1 MSNSRHAAK
10 VYWLGSIG
18 QIAIVCACCF
28 ALKIS
33 KTTYPQI
40 LDTIF
45 LIVGGMSSA
54 LWGIIVS
61 LKFKLRKSLA
71 EILKDFFN
79 LRKSPWGYLAV
90 IGFIILIYGV
100 QIFRGRVNENV
111 YWYTYFILLLQAIV
125 FGGIE
130 EIGWRYTWQPLIEE
144 KHSFAV
150 ACTATFASWALWHY
164 MYFYITD
171 SLFGI
176 DHLSFLIGLLGS
188 CFILGAIYKISK
200 SLWLCVFYHCLLNV
214 LSQTLQPVGLLPIVV
229 CNSIAIMISILVVKK
244 ID

>member
-61 LKFKLRKSLA
+61 LKFNFENHQLRSSK
-71 EILKDFFN
+71 
-79 LRKSPWGYLAV
+79 
-90 IGFIILIYGV
+90 
-100 QIFRGRVNENV
+100 
-111 YWYTYFILLLQAIV
+111 
-125 FGGIE
+125 
-130 EIGWRYTWQPLIEE
+130 
-144 KHSFAV
+144 
-150 ACTATFASWALWHY
+150 TFL
-164 MYFYITD
+164 T
-171 SLFGI
+171 
-176 DHLSFLIGLLGS
+176 
-188 CFILGAIYKISK
+188 
-200 SLWLCVFYHCLLNV
+200 
-214 LSQTLQPVGLLPIVV
+214 
-229 CNSIAIMISILVVKK
+229 
-244 ID
+244 

>member
-1 MSNSRHAAK
+1 
-10 VYWLGSIG
+10 
-18 QIAIVCACCF
+18 
-28 ALKIS
+28 
-33 KTTYPQI
+33 
-40 LDTIF
+40 
-45 LIVGGMSSA
+45 MSSA

-214 LSQTLQPVGLLPIVV
+214 LSQTLQPVGLLPTVV

>member
-33 KTTYPQI
+33 KTAYPQI

-130 EIGWRYTWQPLIEE
+130 EIGWRKEAGHGLDCATLAIHGIRRFLRSRPAHGAHAQREMAAGASAGDAELVRI
-144 KHSFAV
+144 HAV
-150 ACTATFASWALWHY
+150 FRGVAADESHRAMHVLQNLGN
-164 MYFYITD
+164 D
-171 SLFGI
+171 EL
-176 DHLSFLIGLLGS
+176 GLRAVDNREDN
-188 CFILGAIYKISK
+188 IPAIQIR
-200 SLWLCVFYHCLLNV
+200 FETRDPN
-214 LSQTLQPVGLLPIVV
+214 PAVV
-229 CNSIAIMISILVVKK
+229 
-244 ID
+244 